1 MSEPGL
7 EVFESTLQKTQLW
20 LKDLAEAAHVD
31 KPTAY
36 KALRSVLHAIRD
48 RLPVE
53 EAAHFAAELPLLIRG
68 VYYEGWRPAA
78 TPVKFSRDE
87 FLRVVQT
94 NIVSS
99 EVIDP
104 LRITRAVFEIL
115 NKHLAPGEIKHVLS
129 VLPKELQA
137 LWPAPAQ

>member
-1 MSEPGL
+1 M
-7 EVFESTLQKTQLW
+7 
-20 LKDLAEAAHVD
+20 
-31 KPTAY
+31 
-36 KALRSVLHAIRD
+36 LHAIRD

-87 FLRVVQT
+87 FLRVVQA

-137 LWPAPAQ
+137 LWPTPAR